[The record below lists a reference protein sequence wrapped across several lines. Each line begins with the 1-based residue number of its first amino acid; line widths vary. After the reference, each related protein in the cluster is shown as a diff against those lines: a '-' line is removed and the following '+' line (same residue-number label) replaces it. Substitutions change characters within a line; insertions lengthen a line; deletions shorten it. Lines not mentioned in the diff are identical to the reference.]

1 MVSSAEINTLARAI
15 IQAMPKADNILTA
28 EKVAEI
34 LDRPLS
40 EVNKMCNDGTIKA
53 SKLGRK
59 WYVSERM
66 LMETLFPSSQEDG
79 RSIK

>member
-28 EKVAEI
+28 VAEI

-79 RSIK
+79 RSMK